1 MMKWRHYDEEDTV
14 NELIITQQIQ
24 LKLGD
29 FVDNW
34 PNVD

>member
-1 MMKWRHYDEEDTV
+1 MMNWRHYDAEDTV
-14 NELIITQQIQ
+14 NELITTQQTQ